1 MVVRATL
8 SAPAGTDES
17 KAVQL
22 MERAEHVCLISN
34 SLNAERQIEARV
46 LVAGDLALRGRGRLL
61 PAQLP
66 RGGAREQ
73 VRLGVARVRGW
84 WSGRR

>member
-46 LVAGDLALRGRGRLL
+46 LVA
-61 PAQLP
+61 
-66 RGGAREQ
+66 
-73 VRLGVARVRGW
+73 
-84 WSGRR
+84 